1 MLRLMWL
8 ERKKIRKPVM
18 AALLGTTVLSCILT
32 CTLYRNYSICFVLD
46 LWEIG
51 TEYLSLL
58 FPLVVTVP
66 VCWQLYY
73 ERRDRF
79 LAYTLARTSKVRY
92 LIAKWLACAWSA
104 FLILLIPYFLS
115 ALCALYA
122 TTPNLQPPNEKYFHV
137 FDSIFRNAPLV
148 YALLLSLWKSF
159 RGSWL

>member
-1 MLRLMWL
+1 
-8 ERKKIRKPVM
+8 M

-32 CTLYRNYSICFVLD
+32 CTLYQNYSIYFRLD
-46 LWEIG
+46 TWEIG
-51 TEYLSLL
+51 TEYLGLL
-58 FPLVVTVP
+58 FPLLVTVP

-122 TTPNLQPPNEKYFHV
+122 TTPNLQPPNEKHFHV